1 MNAAEIGRSY
11 VVSAAEREIN
21 ALMALHPKGFDL
33 SLGRITRLLER
44 LGNPQDKLPPVIH
57 IAGTNGKGSTSA
69 FCRAILE
76 AQGLKVHV
84 HTSPHL
90 VNWHERF
97 RLGAEGGGRLVE
109 DEVLAEAVRR
119 VADANR
125 GETITVFEILTAVM
139 FVLFAEHPAD
149 AALIEVGLGGRFDAT
164 NVISSPAASVIM
176 SISLDH
182 QAYLGDRVELIAAEK
197 AGIIK
202 SGSPV
207 VIGAQT
213 EDAARE
219 VLISIAQ
226 RMRSPVSVYGQD
238 FFAHGENGRLVYQDE
253 EELLD
258 LPLPRLAG
266 RHQQANAAA
275 AIRALKSAGF
285 ALDERAISVGL
296 TNVSWPGR
304 LERLAPGRV
313 TRAAADGV
321 EIWIDGGHNPGAGRV
336 IAEAMA
342 NLEERES
349 RPLYL
354 ITGMINTKDPVGYFD
369 AFTGMARHVFA
380 VPVPD
385 SDAGIDPELL
395 ADTADEAGLTAEAAP
410 DVETAIAAVCKMTN
424 ASEPPPR
431 ILIGGSLYL
440 LGAVLKRNGTP
451 PT

>member
-1 MNAAEIGRSY
+1 MPRVSAEGA
-11 VVSAAEREIN
+11 VVSAAEQEIN
-21 ALMALHPKGFDL
+21 ALLALHPKGFDL

-44 LGNPQDKLPPVIH
+44 LGNPHEQLPPVIH
-57 IAGTNGKGSTSA
+57 VAGTNGKGSTST

-76 AQGLKVHV
+76 AHGLTVHV

-109 DEVLAEAVRR
+109 DAVLADAVRR
-119 VADANR
+119 VAAANQ

-139 FVLFAEHPAD
+139 FVLFSEHPAD

-164 NVISSPAASVIM
+164 NVIPHPAAAVIM

-202 SGSPV
+202 RGVPV
-207 VIGAQT
+207 VIGEQS
-213 EDAARE
+213 EEIARD
-219 VLISIAQ
+219 VLIETAE
-226 RMRSPVSVYGQD
+226 RLACPLDVYGQN
-238 FFAHGENGRLVYQDE
+238 FIAFEENGRMVYQDE
-253 EELLD
+253 DELID
-258 LPLPRLAG
+258 LPQPRLAG

-275 AIRALKSAGF
+275 AIRALKAAGF
-285 ALDERAISVGL
+285 KLEEQAIGRGL
-296 TNVSWPGR
+296 TSASWPGR
-304 LERLAPGRV
+304 LERLTYGRLV
-313 TRAAADGV
+313 ENLPEGV

-342 NLEERES
+342 TLNDRES
-349 RPLYL
+349 RPLFL
-354 ITGMINTKDPVGYFD
+354 VSGMINTKDPIGYFE
-369 AFTGMARHVFA
+369 AFAGMARQVFT

-385 SDAGIDPELL
+385 C
-395 ADTADEAGLTAEAAP
+395 EAGLDPRYLADAAGQAGLRAGPAP
-410 DVETAIAAVCKMTN
+410 DVETALAAICRSRDGSTL
-424 ASEPPPR
+424 PPR

-440 LGAVLKRNGTP
+440 LGHVLRINGTP
-451 PT
+451 PV